1 MLYNKHNTKDGDVMG
16 PKVKFTREQIIDAAF
31 EIAQTEGIDS
41 ITMRKIAEKM
51 GSSVAPIY
59 VNFKNVDELKDAL
72 IEKIISISRRFI
84 TEENTGSPFRDI
96 GKASLRFATEYSVIF
111 RDLVIKS
118 GKYMQGYDEKMMPVI
133 IEEMQRDPEL
143 NGFTAD
149 ELKTI
154 LLKMRIFQLGLSMM
168 AANGLLPKE
177 FDKQD
182 MMDILSSTADD
193 VIMSARLRR
202 GFLNE

>member
-1 MLYNKHNTKDGDVMG
+1 MG

-31 EIAQTEGIDS
+31 EIAQTEGIDG

-59 VNFKNVDELKDAL
+59 VNFKNVDELNEAL
-72 IEKIISISRRFI
+72 IERIISISRQLLM
-84 TEENTGSPFRDI
+84 EEDTGNPFRDI
-96 GKASLRFATEYSVIF
+96 GNASLRFAMEYSAIF
-111 RDLVIKS
+111 KDLVIKNAR
-118 GKYMQGYDEKMMPVI
+118 YMQGYDEKIMPVL
-133 IEEMQRDPEL
+133 IEEMQKDPEL
-143 NGFTAD
+143 KGFTID

-154 LLKMRIFQLGLSMM
+154 LLKMRIFQLGLSLM

-177 FDKQD
+177 FNKQD

-193 VIMSARLRR
+193 VIMSAKLRR
-202 GFLNE
+202 GLR

>member
-1 MLYNKHNTKDGDVMG
+1 VLYNISNEKDGDVMG

-31 EIAQTEGIDS
+31 EIVQTEGIDS

-51 GSSVAPIY
+51 GGSVAPIY

-84 TEENTGSPFRDI
+84 SEENTGNPFRDI
-96 GKASLRFATEYSVIF
+96 GNASLRFATEYSVIF
-111 RDLVIKS
+111 RDLIVK
-118 GKYMQGYDEKMMPVI
+118 GDKYMHGYDEKMTPVL

-143 NGFTAD
+143 NGFSVD

-177 FDKQD
+177 YTKQE
-182 MMDILSSTADD
+182 MTDILSSSADD
-193 VIMSARLRR
+193 VIMSAKLRK
-202 GFLNE
+202 GFFNK